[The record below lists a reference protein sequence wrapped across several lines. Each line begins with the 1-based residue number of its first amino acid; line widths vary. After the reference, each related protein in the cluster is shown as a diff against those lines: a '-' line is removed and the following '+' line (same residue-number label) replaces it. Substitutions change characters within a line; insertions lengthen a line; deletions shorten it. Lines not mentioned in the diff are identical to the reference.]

1 MLFKVIVGFIK
12 LIGGVIL
19 IIGSRSNRYKVPKW
33 SSTAIMLAGLSALI
47 SGILSLILE
56 FGSSYLDSN
65 IFHLIKS
72 YRTFT
77 GGFCAGVLVV
87 LFIAGQLK
95 LSKGEISKSEEHQ
108 KF

>member
-1 MLFKVIVGFIK
+1 MLFKVIAGFIK
-12 LIGGVIL
+12 LIGGIIF

-33 SSTAIMLAGLSALI
+33 SSSAIMLAGLSALI
-47 SGILSLILE
+47 SGILSLILA
-56 FGSSYLDSN
+56 FRGSYLDAN
-65 IFHLIKS
+65 IFRLIIS
-72 YRTFT
+72 FRTFT
-77 GGFCAGVLVV
+77 GGFCVGVLVV